1 MMSWPSSLSRGGSM
15 ISHDYQAGQYV
26 RLELPYPD
34 DADITSCSCALEPRG
49 CWHGTGTTVLRV
61 FQDGGLLLE
70 NRHGFVRVAHPDEVC
85 R

>member
-1 MMSWPSSLSRGGSM
+1 MSWPSSLSRGGSM

-34 DADITSCSCALEPRG
+34 DADITSCACALEPRG